1 MPIIY
6 GVSIIILFTLTILLK
21 KTEEK
26 LEIIKAVTINFVLLF
41 AYNTFVCYILNLI
54 NIPIT
59 LIILS
64 VINFAISIPLIISI
78 IKTKKIQ
85 EYTVSKTNI
94 AVMILFIIITTIII
108 NINFGNLTKIRY
120 VSMDSREHY
129 KAGREFSEITN
140 LFKKTG
146 PNITTHSGFMPGAYT
161 NVGIIFKILNPYIGT
176 VELYKAYIIF
186 EAFVY
191 LLIGIVFYMLLE
203 KYCKNINTKII
214 AIIFG
219 IIYVL
224 GYPLNAWISGFH
236 YLMLGILYVETILY
250 IVKERE
256 DINLD
261 STLITTFL
269 LNFGLILSYSLFCP
283 FVYFAQF
290 IYYIYKY
297 KKHKNKIKL
306 FLQTLVTLI
315 LPGII
320 GVTYLIVPSI
330 GKVGGYIALEGWLYK
345 NLWSNFIFFM
355 PFTIYYIY
363 TNIKN
368 RKLEFDNI
376 MFALLFIF
384 ILVLFIGTKTG
395 KCSEYYFYKNYFIF
409 WILIIYSSTKGMIE
423 LLKENKTKFIVN
435 IYTIIYLVIFA
446 VAMYHNK
453 TYVTSKRND
462 SLNTTMEIFT
472 FNKTMIIAKEA
483 EFMKQK
489 ELELLKEMENII
501 EDNWQRE
508 NDILLITN
516 PNEERWIQSLTG
528 YINILY
534 DDKEYAIKNLEQENY
549 KYIVTFE
556 SKITYE
562 NKTYYYLLDI
572 ETGKEIKICYENVE
586 KESMIEVKDSELL
599 QTLFPLFMK
608 KSQEV
613 MVEMLKDF

>member
-472 FNKTMIIAKEA
+472 FNKTMIVAKEA

-528 YINILY
+528 YINVLY

-562 NKTYYYLLDI
+562 NMEQYIK
-572 ETGKEIKICYENVE
+572 KENMKIIYQN
-586 KESMIEVKDSELL
+586 
-599 QTLFPLFMK
+599 
-608 KSQEV
+608 QER
-613 MVEMLKDF
+613 KNI

>member
-161 NVGIIFKILNPYIGT
+161 NVGILFKILNPYIGT

-203 KYCKNINTKII
+203 KYCKSINTKII

-224 GYPLNAWISGFH
+224 GYPLNAWVSGFH
-236 YLMLGILYVETILY
+236 YLMLGILYVQTTLY

-261 STLITTFL
+261 SALITMFL

-297 KKHKNKIKL
+297 IKHKNKTKL

-345 NLWSNFIFFM
+345 NLWSNFLFFV

-363 TNIKN
+363 INIKN

-423 LLKENKTKFIVN
+423 LLKQNKTKFIVN
-435 IYTIIYLVIFA
+435 MYTIIYLVIFT
-446 VAMYHNK
+446 VSLYNNK

-472 FNKTMIIAKEA
+472 FNKTMIVAKEA

-489 ELELLKEMENII
+489 ELELLREMEKII
-501 EDNWQRE
+501 KDNWQRE
-508 NDILLITN
+508 NDILLVTN

-562 NKTYYYLLDI
+562 NMEQYIK
-572 ETGKEIKICYENVE
+572 KENMKIIYQN
-586 KESMIEVKDSELL
+586 
-599 QTLFPLFMK
+599 
-608 KSQEV
+608 QER
-613 MVEMLKDF
+613 KNI

>member
-6 GVSIIILFTLTILLK
+6 TISIIILFILTILIK
-21 KTEEK
+21 KSDKK
-26 LEIIKAVTINFVLLF
+26 LEIIKAVTINFVLILT
-41 AYNTFVCYILNLI
+41 YNTFVCYILNLI

-59 LIILS
+59 LVILS
-64 VINFAISIPLIISI
+64 VINFVISIPLIINI

-85 EYTVSKTNI
+85 RYTISKTNI
-94 AVMILFIIITTIII
+94 VVVILLIIVTSIIM

-140 LFKKTG
+140 LFKENG

-236 YLMLGILYVETILY
+236 YLMLGILYVQTTLY
-250 IVKERE
+250 IIKERE
-256 DINLD
+256 DINFD
-261 STLITTFL
+261 SALITTFL

-283 FVYFAQF
+283 FVYFAIF

-297 KKHKNKIKL
+297 TKHKNKIKL

-320 GVTYLIVPSI
+320 GVTYLIVPSL

-355 PFTIYYIY
+355 PFTILYIY
-363 TNIKN
+363 INIKN
-368 RKLEFDNI
+368 KKLEFDNI
-376 MFALLFIF
+376 MFALLSIF

-395 KCSEYYFYKNYFIF
+395 KCSEYYFYKNYYIF

-435 IYTIIYLVIFA
+435 VYTIIYLVIF
-446 VAMYHNK
+446 VVSMYYNK

-483 EFMKQK
+483 EFIKRE
-489 ELELLKEMENII
+489 ELELLKETEKII
-501 EDNWQRE
+501 KGNWQRD
-508 NDILLITN
+508 NDILLVTN

-562 NKTYYYLLDI
+562 NMEQYIK
-572 ETGKEIKICYENVE
+572 KENMKIIYQN
-586 KESMIEVKDSELL
+586 KERKNI
-599 QTLFPLFMK
+599 
-608 KSQEV
+608 
-613 MVEMLKDF
+613 

>member
-1 MPIIY
+1 MPIMYTI
-6 GVSIIILFTLTILLK
+6 SIIILFILTILLK
-21 KTEEK
+21 KTDKK
-26 LEIIKAVTINFVLLF
+26 LEIIKAVTINFVLLL

-64 VINFAISIPLIISI
+64 VINFIITIPLIINI

-85 EYTVSKTNI
+85 KYTISKTNI
-94 AVMILFIIITTIII
+94 VVIILLMIVTAIII

-140 LFKKTG
+140 LFKKNG
-146 PNITTHSGFMPGAYT
+146 PNVTTHSGFMPGAYT

-186 EAFVY
+186 EASVY

-214 AIIFG
+214 SIIFG

-224 GYPLNAWISGFH
+224 GYPLNAWVSGFH
-236 YLMLGILYVETILY
+236 YLMLGILYVQTTLY
-250 IVKERE
+250 IVKEKE
-256 DINLD
+256 DINLG
-261 STLITTFL
+261 SALITTFL

-297 KKHKNKIKL
+297 AKHKNKIKL
-306 FLQTLVTLI
+306 FLQIILALI

-345 NLWSNFIFFM
+345 NLWSNFIYFI

-376 MFALLFIF
+376 MFALLLIF

-435 IYTIIYLVIFA
+435 IYTIIYLVIF
-446 VAMYHNK
+446 VSSIYYNK

-472 FNKTMIIAKEA
+472 FNKTMIEAKEA
-483 EFMKQK
+483 DFMKQK
-489 ELELLKEMENII
+489 ELELLKETEKII
-501 EDNWQRE
+501 KDNWQRE
-508 NDILLITN
+508 NDILLVTN

-528 YINILY
+528 YVNVLY
-534 DDKEYAIKNLEQENY
+534 DDKEYAIKNLEKESY

-556 SKITYE
+556 RKITYADIQQYIKKE
-562 NKTYYYLLDI
+562 NM
-572 ETGKEIKICYENVE
+572 KIIYQNEERKN
-586 KESMIEVKDSELL
+586 I
-599 QTLFPLFMK
+599 
-608 KSQEV
+608 
-613 MVEMLKDF
+613 

>member
-453 TYVTSKRND
+453 TYVTSKRSD

-472 FNKTMIIAKEA
+472 FNKTIIIAKEA

-528 YINILY
+528 YINVLY

-562 NKTYYYLLDI
+562 NMEQYIK
-572 ETGKEIKICYENVE
+572 KENMKIIYQN
-586 KESMIEVKDSELL
+586 
-599 QTLFPLFMK
+599 
-608 KSQEV
+608 QER
-613 MVEMLKDF
+613 KNI

>member
-483 EFMKQK
+483 ECMKQK
-489 ELELLKEMENII
+489 DLEILKEMENII

-528 YINILY
+528 YINVLY

-562 NKTYYYLLDI
+562 NMEQYIK
-572 ETGKEIKICYENVE
+572 KENMKIIYQN
-586 KESMIEVKDSELL
+586 
-599 QTLFPLFMK
+599 
-608 KSQEV
+608 QER
-613 MVEMLKDF
+613 KNI

>member
-562 NKTYYYLLDI
+562 NMEQYIKKWKTKNNEDFMTLKTLREDLK
-572 ETGKEIKICYENVE
+572 ELKGGK
-586 KESMIEVKDSELL
+586 
-599 QTLFPLFMK
+599 
-608 KSQEV
+608 
-613 MVEMLKDF
+613 

>member
-528 YINILY
+528 YINVLY

-562 NKTYYYLLDI
+562 NMEQYIK
-572 ETGKEIKICYENVE
+572 KENMKIIYQN
-586 KESMIEVKDSELL
+586 
-599 QTLFPLFMK
+599 
-608 KSQEV
+608 QER
-613 MVEMLKDF
+613 KNI

>member
-6 GVSIIILFTLTILLK
+6 GVSIIILFTLIILLK

-203 KYCKNINTKII
+203 KYCKSINTKII

-224 GYPLNAWISGFH
+224 GYPLNAWVSGFH
-236 YLMLGILYVETILY
+236 YLMLGILYVQTTLY

-261 STLITTFL
+261 SALITMFL

-297 KKHKNKIKL
+297 IKHKNKTKL
-306 FLQTLVTLI
+306 FLQTLVALI

-345 NLWSNFIFFM
+345 NLWSNFLFFV

-363 TNIKN
+363 INIKN

-423 LLKENKTKFIVN
+423 LLKQNKTKFIVN
-435 IYTIIYLVIFA
+435 MYTIIYLVIFA
-446 VAMYHNK
+446 VSLYNNK

-472 FNKTMIIAKEA
+472 FNKTMIVAKEA

-489 ELELLKEMENII
+489 ELELLREMEKII
-501 EDNWQRE
+501 KDNWQRE
-508 NDILLITN
+508 NDILLVTN

-562 NKTYYYLLDI
+562 KMEQYI
-572 ETGKEIKICYENVE
+572 KKENMKIIYQN
-586 KESMIEVKDSELL
+586 
-599 QTLFPLFMK
+599 
-608 KSQEV
+608 QER
-613 MVEMLKDF
+613 KNI